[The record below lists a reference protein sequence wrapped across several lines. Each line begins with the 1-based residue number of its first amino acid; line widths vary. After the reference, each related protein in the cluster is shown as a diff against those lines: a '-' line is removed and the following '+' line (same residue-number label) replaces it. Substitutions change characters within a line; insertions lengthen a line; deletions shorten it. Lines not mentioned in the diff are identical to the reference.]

1 MYSFAVAFVY
11 IYHTQ
16 EIINWRIEF
25 CFCFLVKKT
34 CAHYWHFLS
43 FFFLINFV
51 LHYISRAPFARTLNT
66 RIFANRFFWI
76 LFIYL
81 FKKKLD
87 NIFYRSPPCFLR
99 QWLLISFDSTLGWT
113 FLFYLSSIKGEG
125 RKSGRQRNVT
135 TLIWFY
141 STNYKIQQQ
150 ICVKV
155 V

>member
-1 MYSFAVAFVY
+1 MKKKP
-11 IYHTQ
+11 
-16 EIINWRIEF
+16 
-25 CFCFLVKKT
+25 FCFLYLKKIFFL
-34 CAHYWHFLS
+34 CQKPVHIIDISSSFLS
-43 FFFLINFV
+43 PL
-51 LHYISRAPFARTLNT
+51 YISRAPFVRTLNT

-113 FLFYLSSIKGEG
+113 FLFYLASIKGEG

-141 STNYKIQQQ
+141 STYYKIQQQ

-155 V
+155 E